1 MECVLPVLFDVI
13 VLPAWSC
20 LHPWHR
26 LPPPPPRTLLPQ
38 LSSSPHLLFLRE
50 PVFFADKK
58 KVQSQG
64 LQLIDYYLIRCLTI
78 ALYAKYVTITS
89 HVYNAP

>member
-1 MECVLPVLFDVI
+1 MKLFAH
-13 VLPAWSC
+13 LAPST
-20 LHPWHR
+20 
-26 LPPPPPRTLLPQ
+26 PRTLLPQ
-38 LSSSPHLLFLRE
+38 LSTSPHLLFLRE

-58 KVQSQG
+58 VQNQG

-78 ALYAKYVTITS
+78 ALYAKHVTITS